1 MPEPLPPLD
10 GLIELKVVFLQILNA
25 LDPHEFKLPLAAFL
39 LVTKQFGL
47 LLQQGGVEFAKL
59 LLPAPQLGVGQ
70 VGQLVQVS
78 VPLLIQLKSGP
89 DQFFHFADG
98 LVVLVQLL
106 LEGRE
111 FLMKNFLMFVQQKG
125 RL

>member
-10 GLIELKVVFLQILNA
+10 GLVELEVVFLQVLNA

-39 LVTKQFGL
+39 LVAKQFGL
-47 LLQQGGVEFAKL
+47 LLQQGGVKFAKL
-59 LLPAPQLGVGQ
+59 LLPAPQLGVGE

-78 VPLLIQLKSGP
+78 VPLLIQLKPGLH
-89 DQFFHFADG
+89 QLFHLADG
-98 LVVLVQLL
+98 LIVLVQLL
-106 LEGRE
+106 LKGWE
-111 FLMKNFLMFVQQKG
+111 FLMKHFFMLVQQKG